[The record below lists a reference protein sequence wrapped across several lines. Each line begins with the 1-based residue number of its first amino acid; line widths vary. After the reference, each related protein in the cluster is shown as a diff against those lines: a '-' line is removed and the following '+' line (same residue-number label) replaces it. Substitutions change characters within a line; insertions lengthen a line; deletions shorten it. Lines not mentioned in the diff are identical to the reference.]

1 MIKEYNPESQTA
13 VIRSKYYGSNLS
25 MFLGMFVEAQSDF
38 PHISEDDVTIVRYG
52 GKHYAKT
59 FGIEFKVGHYA
70 PEEYTRI
77 SQLEYT
83 G

>member
-1 MIKEYNPESQTA
+1 MIKEYCPESQTA
-13 VIRSKYYGSNLS
+13 VIRAGHYGSKLA
-25 MFLGMFVEAQSDF
+25 MFIQMFQKALEDF
-38 PHISEDDVTIVRYG
+38 PSLSTQDVEVVRYG